1 MAGIPDATIP
11 TQWDL
16 LAVAQ
21 SAVAQSVTNQSELD
35 QQWQVHKFGG
45 SSVADA
51 QCMERVAHILEQDPH
66 RRMAVVLSA
75 CRGVTDA
82 MLHLVA
88 AAERQETT
96 IDAQLEAVR
105 QRHIGIAETLLND
118 LDRQNYIALLDH
130 DCQDIASILHTVS
143 LIRAASQVVR
153 DLVAGFGEI
162 WSTRLF
168 VRYLRSRGKRPG
180 VVEWVDAR
188 DIVSVDWNPLGPAV
202 RWEDSRANTAS
213 VIKHQGP
220 ATLIVTGFIARD
232 AHGLQTTLGR
242 NGSDFSGAI
251 FGALLNASEIVIWT
265 DVDGVLSADPRL
277 VPDAKVI
284 DSLSYNEA
292 MELAYFGAKV
302 IHPQTMAPAVAQN
315 IPIWIRNTFA
325 PHKAGTLICA
335 RPESELLVKGITS
348 FDKIALVNLEGAGM
362 IGVPGTAHRLFGAL
376 REHGISV
383 ILISQGSSEH
393 SICFAIPEAEAHK
406 AEQVVRDAFHS
417 ELRQGQIQRVEVTH
431 ACSILAVVGDGMAG
445 AHGVAGKVF
454 NALGNAGVSVKAIA
468 QGASERNI
476 SVVID
481 GKQSARALRS
491 VHSSFY
497 LSPNTVSIGVIGPG
511 VVGGAFLDQLASQ
524 VKRLG
529 RNFNVDLRVRGIMK
543 SERMQLATGELSLD
557 NWRDAL
563 TQHGAGGEKADLK
576 RFAEHIHASHLPH
589 AVIVDCSASA
599 EVASHY
605 EQWLAD
611 GIHVVTPNKKANSG
625 DYAYYQRVQAAHR
638 AGGSHYL
645 YEATV
650 GAGLPV
656 IQTLHDLRETGD
668 EIQRIEGILSGTLAY
683 LFNVYDGSRPFSEVV
698 LEAKAKGYTE
708 PDPRDDLSG
717 LDFARKV
724 VILGREMGL
733 NLELKDVAL
742 ESLVPAAL
750 RDCSVEE
757 YLKRLPEFD
766 QQMQQRLAEA
776 RSRNQVLRYI
786 GSVDAASRKATVGLV
801 ELPRH
806 HTFANINL
814 TDNVVRFST
823 SRYNQNPLVVQGPG
837 AGPEVTAGGVF
848 ADLLRVCAYLGAKL

>member
-1 MAGIPDATIP
+1 VVHANDQVSQQAGRQLSQQATE
-11 TQWDL
+11 Q
-16 LAVAQ
+16 A
-21 SAVAQSVTNQSELD
+21 
-35 QQWQVHKFGG
+35 QQWRVHKFGG

-51 QCMERVAHILEQDPH
+51 QCMERVATILEQDPNP
-66 RRMAVVLSA
+66 RIAVVLSA

-82 MLHLVA
+82 MLNLVA
-88 AAERQETT
+88 AAERQEASVP
-96 IDAQLEAVR
+96 AQLEAVR
-105 QRHIGIAETLLND
+105 QRHIGIATTLLND
-118 LDRQNYIALLDH
+118 SDRAEYLKLLDA
-130 DCQDIASILHTVS
+130 DCEDVASILHTVS
-143 LIRAASQVVR
+143 LIRSAAQTVR
-153 DLVAGFGEI
+153 DLVSGFGEI

-168 VRYLRSRGKRPG
+168 VRYLRGRGKRPG
-180 VVEWVDAR
+180 AIEWIDAR
-188 DIVSVDWNPLGPAV
+188 NIVVVDWNSLGPAV
-202 RWEDSRANTAS
+202 RWEESRANTAER
-213 VIKHQGP
+213 IQPRGP
-220 ATLIVTGFIARD
+220 ATLVVTGFIARD
-232 AHGLQTTLGR
+232 GKGLQTTLGR
-242 NGSDFSGAI
+242 NGSDFSGSI
-251 FGALLNASEIVIWT
+251 FGALLNAAEIIIWT

-277 VPDAKVI
+277 VPDATVI

-325 PHKAGTLICA
+325 PDKAGTLICA
-335 RPESELLVKGITS
+335 KPDSELLVKGITS

-393 SICFAIPEAEAHK
+393 SICFAIPEAEADE
-406 AEQVVRDAFHS
+406 AERVVREAFSS
-417 ELRQGQIQRVEVTH
+417 ELRQGQIQRVEV
-431 ACSILAVVGDGMAG
+431 ARDCSILAVVGDGMAG

-454 NALGNAGVSVKAIA
+454 NALGNAGVSVRAIA

-511 VVGGAFLDQLASQ
+511 LVGSALLDQLASQ
-524 VKRLG
+524 VKRLA
-529 RNFNVDLRVRGIMK
+529 RDFHVDLRVRGIMK
-543 SERMQLATGELSLD
+543 SQRMYLAAGELPLS
-557 NWRDAL
+557 NWREA
-563 TQHGAGGEKADLK
+563 TANGGGANDRGEVVDLK
-576 RFAEHIHASHLPH
+576 RFAEHVHASHLPH
-589 AVIVDCSASA
+589 AVIVDCSAS
-599 EVASHY
+599 EDVASCY
-605 EQWLAD
+605 ADWLAA

-625 DYAYYQRVQAAHR
+625 DYKFFQALHAAR
-638 AGGSHYL
+638 RSGGTHYL

-668 EIQRIEGILSGTLAY
+668 DIQRVEGIFSGTLAY
-683 LFNVYDGSRPFSEVV
+683 LFNIFDGSRPFSAVV
-698 LEAKAKGYTE
+698 REAKAKGYTE

-733 NLELKDVAL
+733 DLELSDVAL

-750 RDCSVEE
+750 KSCSVEE
-757 YLKRLPEFD
+757 YLQRLPEFD
-766 QQMQQRLAEA
+766 QQMQQRLDGA
-776 RSRNQVLRYI
+776 RSRKQVLRYV
-786 GSVDAASRKATVGLV
+786 GSLDAATRKATVGLV
-801 ELPRH
+801 ELPPS

-837 AGPEVTAGGVF
+837 AGPEVTAAGVF